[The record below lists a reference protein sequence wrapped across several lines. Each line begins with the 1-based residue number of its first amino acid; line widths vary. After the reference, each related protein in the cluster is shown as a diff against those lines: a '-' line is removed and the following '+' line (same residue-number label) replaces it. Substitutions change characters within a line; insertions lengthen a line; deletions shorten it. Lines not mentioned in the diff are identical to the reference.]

1 MAELEIIG
9 AEISSDIEV
18 DDLRCENIAEKD
30 VSDEEIEA
38 DELERRMWKD
48 RIKLKRIKERQKIE
62 AQQAAEKLKLK
73 KTSDQAQRKKMSR
86 VQDGILKYMLKL
98 MEVCKARGFV
108 YGIIPEKGKPV
119 SGSSDNLRAWW
130 KEKVKFDKNGPAA
143 IAKYEADC
151 LAMNESDNGRNGSR
165 RSSLKDLQDAT
176 LGSLLSSLMQHC
188 DPPQRKYP
196 LEKRIPPP
204 WWPTGNEDWWINLG
218 LQQGQSPPYKKPHD
232 LKKMWK
238 VGVLT
243 AVIKHMSP
251 NTAKI
256 RRHVRQSKCLQDKM
270 TAKESAIWLG
280 VLSREEA
287 MIRQPSSDNGTS
299 GITEMP
305 QDGCGDKKQL
315 AICCDGDYNVDGVDD
330 GVGSVSSKDER
341 RNQLMVAEPVSYIGS
356 DDSHP
361 VQNGE
366 RLEKQPKRPRLRSSD
381 GHKKHMPSYGDY
393 NVDGVADGV
402 GSVSSKDERRNQLMV
417 AEPVAYIGSDD
428 SHPVQYSERLKKQPK
443 RPRLRSSNGHKKHMP
458 SHGEQQRMPNHG
470 DQQCI
475 PSDGDQ
481 QHMPNHGEH
490 VNAESIS
497 PLPDIN
503 QTDVS
508 LMDYHMPVTQQENDA
523 STALRHVQEGL
534 GVQPHLPASGY
545 CHYPAPIPCAT
556 EISTQ
561 SMCVDG
567 RPMLYPLVQHAELH
581 HGPTYEFYNPSTE
594 FRPGNDGQQT
604 QTEMNVLHIRPED
617 GVDMPAPGRNE
628 HQIVGGELH
637 HLLHNEQDRA
647 VHNPFGSPTSDPS
660 FFGGFHSPFGLPF
673 DGTSSLDELLDED
686 LIQYFGA

>member
-1 MAELEIIG
+1 MAELEDIG

-30 VSDEEIEA
+30 VSDEEIEE

-48 RIKLKRIKERQKIE
+48 RIKLKRIKERQKIA
-62 AQQAAEKLKLK
+62 AQQAAEKQKLK
-73 KTSDQAQRKKMSR
+73 KTSDQAQRKKMAR
-86 VQDGILKYMLKL
+86 AQDGILKYMLKL
-98 MEVCKARGFV
+98 MEVCRARGFV

-151 LAMNESDNGRNGSR
+151 LAMNESYNGRNGNR
-165 RSSLKDLQDAT
+165 QSSLKDLQDAT

-204 WWPTGNEDWWINLG
+204 WWPTGNEDWWVKLG

-287 MIRQPSSDNGTS
+287 LIRQPSSDNGAS

-305 QDGCGDKKQL
+305 RGGCDDKKQP
-315 AICCDGDYNVDGVDD
+315 AISSDSDYNVDGVDD
-330 GVGSVSSKDER
+330 GVGLVSSKVEQ
-341 RNQLMVAEPVSYIGS
+341 RNQLIVAEPVAYISS

-361 VQNGE
+361 VQNNE
-366 RLEKQPKRPRLRSSD
+366 RVEKQPRRKRPRKSRD
-381 GHKKHMPSYGDY
+381 GHQEH
-393 NVDGVADGV
+393 
-402 GSVSSKDERRNQLMV
+402 
-417 AEPVAYIGSDD
+417 
-428 SHPVQYSERLKKQPK
+428 
-443 RPRLRSSNGHKKHMP
+443 
-458 SHGEQQRMPNHG
+458 MPNHG
-470 DQQCI
+470 DQQ
-475 PSDGDQ
+475 PMPNHGNQ
-481 QHMPNHGEH
+481 QPMPNHGER

-497 PLPDIN
+497 TLPDIN

-508 LMDYHMPVTQQENDA
+508 FMEYHMSVTQQEKDV

-545 CHYPAPIPCAT
+545 CHYPAAIPCAS

-561 SMCVDG
+561 SMYVDG

-581 HGPTYEFYNPSTE
+581 HGPTYEFYNPSAE

-604 QTEMNVLHIRPED
+604 QMEMNIQHIRPEN
-617 GVDMPAPGRNE
+617 GVDVPAPGRNE
-628 HQIVGGELH
+628 HEIAGEELH

-647 VHNPFGSPTSDPS
+647 VHNPFGSPTNDPS
-660 FFGGFHSPFGLPF
+660 FFGGYHSPFGLPF
-673 DGTSSLDELLDED
+673 DGTSSLDELLDDD